1 MYKFSESNVSEG
13 EPIDMFL
20 SENKFVLSFKRES
33 KYAGSLP
40 QQELI
45 VTEFYSSKEE
55 SDTMKLLKDFYVN
68 GDERLTQHEF
78 SSFNMETPVVL

>member
-1 MYKFSESNVSEG
+1 
-13 EPIDMFL
+13 MFL

-40 QQELI
+40 QQELV

-55 SDTMKLLKDFYVN
+55 SDTMKLLKDFYLN
-68 GDERLTQHEF
+68 GDERLT
-78 SSFNMETPVVL
+78 